1 MDLNEVRFVVVQ
13 SFKRTINSSNFDD
26 LMLLSPDVLEVL
38 RSRNSYDDLMM
49 PSTSNSTYSMPSEA
63 GDYASTNSH
72 ADYMCVERVM
82 SSDPDDEPGSDWEN
96 SSFEDCA
103 FGAGHSTDYGS
114 VLDSTD
120 IDKDDHEECAYEKL
134 KET

>member
-1 MDLNEVRFVVVQ
+1 
-13 SFKRTINSSNFDD
+13 
-26 LMLLSPDVLEVL
+26 
-38 RSRNSYDDLMM
+38 
-49 PSTSNSTYSMPSEA
+49 MPSEA
-63 GDYASTNSH
+63 GDYESTKFY
-72 ADYMCVERVM
+72 ADCGMYAERVM

-120 IDKDDHEECAYEKL
+120 VDKDDHDEYTFETL
-134 KET
+134 KEI